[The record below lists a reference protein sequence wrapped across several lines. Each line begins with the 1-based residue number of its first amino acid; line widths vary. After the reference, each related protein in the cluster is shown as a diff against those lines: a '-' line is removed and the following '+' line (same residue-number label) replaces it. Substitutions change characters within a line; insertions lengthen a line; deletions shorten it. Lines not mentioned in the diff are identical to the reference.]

1 MIHHRVKCLHTAP
14 DMEVQT
20 EVLGLLKGTGKGDNE
35 KCAVELVNA
44 VAKEKQSVD
53 FRDQSTGQTPLH
65 VAAERGLT
73 RTNRLLMSANANIE
87 RTDIRK
93 GQLCTTLSQR
103 GIERLQSASAILVR
117 QPRLHEKGRPPLTWN
132 FIMADSETATC
143 RKLGPG
149 VHSLSK
155 AANTQLDYAS
165 S

>member
-1 MIHHRVKCLHTAP
+1 
-14 DMEVQT
+14 MEVQT
-20 EVLGLLKGTGKGDNE
+20 EILGSVKGTGKGDNE

-44 VAKEKQSVD
+44 TAKEKQSVVCC
-53 FRDQSTGQTPLH
+53 DQSTGQTLLH
-65 VAAERGLT
+65 LAAERGLT

-93 GQLCTTLSQR
+93 GQLCTTLSQK

-117 QPRLHEKGRPPLTWN
+117 QPRLHEKGGPPLTWN
-132 FIMADSETATC
+132 FIMAGSETASC
-143 RKLGPG
+143 REMGPG